1 MGATTVWERWNSIG
15 ADGEFGPVDMNSF
28 NHYANGAVGDWMFQ
42 HLGGL
47 QALEA
52 GYKKARIAPLLLHPA
67 LSHAQASL
75 RTPYGLLASDWRRD
89 ADGLHLSVD
98 VPVGT
103 EADVVLPT
111 LKPDLVREGQHAA
124 SRAPGV
130 LQARWQNGVLSL
142 QVGSGHYQFHV
153 PSKAAPPLQP
163 NLKFQNQEPV
173 KIGAL

>member
-28 NHYANGAVGDWMFQ
+28 NHYANGAVGDWMFG

-67 LSHAQASL
+67 LNHAQASIH
-75 RTPYGLLASDWRRD
+75 TPYGLLASDWQRD
-89 ADGLHLSVD
+89 ADGIHLSVD

-103 EADVVLPT
+103 EAEVVLPT
-111 LKPDLVREGQHAA
+111 SKPERVREGQHTA

-130 LQARWQNGVLSL
+130 RQAQWQNGVLSL

-153 PSKAAPPLQP
+153 PSKAVAALPLDVE
-163 NLKFQNQEPV
+163 FQN
-173 KIGAL
+173 